1 MPINILMPALSPTME
16 KGNLAKWLK
25 KEGDTV
31 KSGDVIAEIETDKA
45 TMEVEAVDEGIL
57 AKIVVPEGTA
67 DVPVNQLIALIAG
80 EGEDPKSV
88 TAPST
93 GGSAP
98 APAPKAEAAPAP
110 AAPAAAPQPQA
121 NAIPGDASAHMS
133 YARVDQAPTGPAQ
146 TAKADGAG
154 QQAGGNRVFASPLAK
169 RIAKEAGVDLASV
182 RGSGPHGRIVE
193 KDVRAALQG
202 GGAKPAAAPAAA
214 AAAPAPAAK
223 PAAPQLAS
231 SMGADQVKAMFEA
244 GTYEEVPLDGMRKTI
259 AKRLVESKQT
269 VPHFYLALDCE
280 LDALMALREQINN
293 AAGKDKDGKPAYKL
307 SVNDFVIKA
316 LAIALQRVPAANAV
330 WAEDRILKM
339 KHSDVGVAVA
349 IEGGL
354 FTPVVRRAEQKTLTA
369 ISAEVKDMAGR
380 ARNRRLKP
388 EEYTGGSTA
397 VSNLGMYGIKD
408 FQAVINPPHG
418 TILAVGA
425 GEQRVVVKN
434 GAPAVVQAMTVTLS
448 CDHRVVDGALG
459 AELLAAFKQL
469 IESPMGMLV

>member
-88 TAPST
+88 TASAS
-93 GGSAP
+93 GGAP

-110 AAPAAAPQPQA
+110 AAPAVAPQPQA
-121 NAIPGDASAHMS
+121 NTIQGDPAAHMS
-133 YARVDQAPTGPAQ
+133 YARVDQAPEGPAQ
-146 TAKADGAG
+146 AAKPNGAG
-154 QQAGGNRVFASPLAK
+154 QQTGNRVFASPLAK
-169 RIAKEAGVDLASV
+169 RLAREAGIDIGSV
-182 RGSGPHGRIVE
+182 QGTGPHGRIVE
-193 KDVRAALQG
+193 KDVRSALQG
-202 GGAKPAAAPAAA
+202 GGTKPAASPAPAAA
-214 AAAPAPAAK
+214 AASAPAAK
-223 PAAPQLAS
+223 PAPPQLAQS
-231 SMGADQVKAMFEA
+231 ASADQVKAMFEA

-269 VPHFYLALDCE
+269 VPHFYLSLDCE
-280 LDALMALREQINN
+280 LDALMALREQIN
-293 AAGKDKDGKPAYKL
+293 AAAAKDKDGKPSYKL

-388 EEYTGGSTA
+388 EEYQGGSTA
-397 VSNLGMYGIKD
+397 VSNLGMFGIKN
-408 FQAVINPPHG
+408 FQAVINPPQG

-434 GAPAVVQAMTVTLS
+434 GAPAVIQAMTVTLS

>member
-67 DVPVNQLIALIAG
+67 DVPVNQLIALISG

-88 TAPST
+88 TAPAA
-93 GGSAP
+93 GGA
-98 APAPKAEAAPAP
+98 APAPKAEAAPV
-110 AAPAAAPQPQA
+110 AAAPQPQA
-121 NAIPGDASAHMS
+121 NTISGDASAHMG
-133 YARVDQAPTGPAQ
+133 YARVDQAPAGPAQ
-146 TAKADGAG
+146 GAKPNGAG
-154 QQAGGNRVFASPLAK
+154 QQTGNRVFASPLAK
-169 RIAKEAGVDLASV
+169 RIAKEASIDIASI

-214 AAAPAPAAK
+214 AAAAAPAAK
-223 PAAPQLAS
+223 PAAPQLAP

-269 VPHFYLALDCE
+269 VPHFYLSLDCE
-280 LDALMALREQINN
+280 LDALMALREQINA

-354 FTPVVRRAEQKTLTA
+354 FTPVVRKAEAKTLTA

-380 ARNRRLKP
+380 ARTRRLKP
-388 EEYTGGSTA
+388 EEYQGGSTA
-397 VSNLGMYGIKD
+397 VSNLGMFGIKN
-408 FQAVINPPHG
+408 FQAVINPPQG

-434 GAPAVVQAMTVTLS
+434 GAPAVIQAMTVTLS